1 MGTRE
6 QTSPVPNDRRATARH
21 ATVFHRK
28 RPATPSQRL
37 EGRRIPGHAKSVACR
52 PFNAL
57 PYPAVAFPLNVCHL
71 ACHNVDFERSKAAD
85 TGFPAL
91 QRDFVVT
98 GR

>member
-1 MGTRE
+1 MGTGE
-6 QTSPVPNDRRATARH
+6 QTSPVPNDRRGTVRH

-37 EGRRIPGHAKSVACR
+37 EGRRILGRADSATCR
-52 PFNAL
+52 PFNPL
-57 PYPAVAFPLNVCHL
+57 PYPAVAFPLNLCHL
-71 ACHNVDFERSKAAD
+71 ACDNVDFEGPKAAD
-85 TGFPAL
+85 AGFPSL